1 MSEVLDSLHPK
12 LRDLPGSTI
21 VGRYRV
27 DAILGVGGMGAV
39 FRGRHLGLERDVAI
53 KVLHPELTRDPE
65 ISKRFDREAHSAS
78 RLDHPNCLRVTDV
91 GSSDDG
97 VKFMVMD
104 LLDGNELADRLGK
117 PLTPERAVLQV
128 LQILR
133 GLEHAHEN
141 GVIHRDIKP
150 ENIFAT
156 RDHEG
161 REVLKLVDFGIAKL
175 VGGSGDDRMTK
186 AGLIFG
192 TPAYMSPEQAM
203 GMEADARADLYSV
216 GVILYEMLVGE
227 PPFAN
232 DDPVKLV
239 RMQVSKDPPPL
250 PDTLAPALVAVTMKL
265 LAKDRD
271 ERYQSATESR
281 EALELVLPAV
291 ASSEIISG
299 ATILGSSTSGP
310 ILINRTASGPVPLAA
325 ETSDSNSVPYLRP
338 HETSAGFT
346 PSALPTLPPQ
356 GTTLRGKRSN
366 KRPMI
371 IGGVI
376 VAVAG
381 IWVLS
386 SGGDETEGK
395 SDDPVSAA
403 QQAAP
408 AADSS
413 PAVAGGEG
421 ASAAAAVDGYDD
433 PRLAEV
439 DRLIFA
445 SNLDDAQTLL
455 QPMLDD
461 DPDSAILAWRQGR
474 ILAKRKRRKHHS
486 RALASYGDALDAEP
500 ALLEDQDFYA
510 ELLALLSNN
519 NLRGEALD
527 FALRKMGPRGHKFLL
542 ELVNNEKS
550 PMGYSDRRRALQELS
565 TVEDNGALVNWKLH
579 RALDLL
585 QATKALA
592 PCKAYRSALYEI
604 SEAPDYWYLNR
615 VQRASVP
622 KAKVGPE
629 LTDEELA
636 DAEQCEDIDAYRTE
650 VIELLEALAPE
661 EDSDGEII
669 IDDED
674 EDEGAAGGGGGSDKN
689 GGSSAKPKKSGGS
702 KRSAECN
709 RPFGF
714 LKKKCQ

>member
-27 DAILGVGGMGAV
+27 DSILGVGGMGAV

-104 LLDGNELADRLGK
+104 LLDGEELADRLGK
-117 PLTPERAVLQV
+117 PLTPERAVLLV
-128 LQILR
+128 LQVLR

-175 VGGSGDDRMTK
+175 LGGSADDRMTK

-216 GVILYEMLVGE
+216 GVILYEMLVGQ

-232 DDPVKLV
+232 EDPVKLV

-271 ERYQSATESR
+271 ERFQNATESR

-291 ASSEIISG
+291 ASAEVISG

-310 ILINRTASGPVPLAA
+310 ILINRTNSGPLPLAA
-325 ETSDSNSVPYLRP
+325 DTSDSSVPYLRP
-338 HETSAGFT
+338 PESSTTFS

-371 IGGVI
+371 IAGVI

-395 SDDPVSAA
+395 GDDPVSTA
-403 QQAAP
+403 QKENP
-408 AADSS
+408 ADSS

-421 ASAAAAVDGYDD
+421 ATPAGADHGYDDD

-439 DRLIFA
+439 DGLTFR
-445 SNLDDAQTLL
+445 NRLDDAQTLL
-455 QPMLDD
+455 QPMLDE
-461 DPDSAILAWRQGR
+461 DPDSAVLAWRQGR

-486 RALASYGDALDAEP
+486 RALASYGDALDANP
-500 ALLEDQDFYA
+500 ALLEDHDFYA
-510 ELLALLSNN
+510 ELLALLSNT
-519 NLRGEALD
+519 NLRSEALD
-527 FALRKMGPRGHKFLL
+527 FALRKMGQRGHKFLL
-542 ELVNNEKS
+542 ELVNDEKN

-565 TVEDNGALVNWKLH
+565 TVEDNGALVNWRLH

-592 PCKAYRSALYEI
+592 PCKAYRSALDEI
-604 SEAPDYWYLNR
+604 AESPDYWYLTR
-615 VQRASVP
+615 VQRASLP

-636 DAEQCEDIDAYRTE
+636 DAEQCEGIEEYRDE
-650 VIELLEALAPE
+650 VMELLAALDPE
-661 EDSDGEII
+661 GDSDGDLVI

-674 EDEGAAGGGGGSDKN
+674 EEESSDNGGG
-689 GGSSAKPKKSGGS
+689 GGSSAKPKKKSGSGRS
-702 KRSAECN
+702 KRPAECN

-714 LKKKCQ
+714 MKKQCQ